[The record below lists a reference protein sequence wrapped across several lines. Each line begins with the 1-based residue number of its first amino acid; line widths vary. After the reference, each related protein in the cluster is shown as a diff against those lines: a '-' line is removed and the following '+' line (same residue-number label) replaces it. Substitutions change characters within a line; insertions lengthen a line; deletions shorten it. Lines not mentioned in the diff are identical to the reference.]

1 VLLNRA
7 VLMRHAGCS
16 RRRRLNTRNPKE
28 ISMTTV
34 TDVMTRNVRTLKPG
48 STVADAAKAMEELD
62 VGVIPVCEGDTL
74 VGMVTDRDIVVR
86 AVAQGLDGET
96 PLAKVMST
104 DIRTAR
110 ESDDLDTVLADMAAS
125 QIRRLPVLDAEEHLI
140 GIISIGDIAVKGQ
153 DEEDVGQSL
162 GEISTPA

>member
-1 VLLNRA
+1 
-7 VLMRHAGCS
+7 
-16 RRRRLNTRNPKE
+16 
-28 ISMTTV
+28 MTTV
-34 TDVMTRNVRTLKPG
+34 SDVMTRNVRTLSPA
-48 STVADAAKAMEELD
+48 STVTEAAKAMEELD

-86 AVAQGLDGET
+86 AVAHGLDGST
-96 PLAKVMST
+96 ALSKVMST

-110 ESDDLDTVLADMAAS
+110 ESDDLDTVLADMASS
-125 QIRRLPVLDAEEHLI
+125 QIRRLPVLDNEECLI

-162 GEISTPA
+162 GEISSPA